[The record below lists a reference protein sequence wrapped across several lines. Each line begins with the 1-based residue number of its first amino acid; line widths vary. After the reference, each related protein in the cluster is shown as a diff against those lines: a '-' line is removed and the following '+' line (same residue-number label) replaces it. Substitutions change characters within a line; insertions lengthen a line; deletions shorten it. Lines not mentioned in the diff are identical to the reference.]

1 MENATQPHLPAD
13 VVDRAVCLIAQ
24 QATTPESPGS
34 KIPDGRVTLCAGAA
48 LAVAG
53 LEIQGDFDRAEEL
66 REGIASSGSKDGI
79 RRVFVE
85 QGWSS
90 DLCDHVMIFNNR
102 LPPRERTRGVVEYL
116 HTLRSRPN
124 TESSM
129 TTL

>member
-1 MENATQPHLPAD
+1 MENATRPHLPAD

-24 QATTPESPGS
+24 QETTPESPGS
-34 KIPDGRVTLCAGAA
+34 KALDGQVTLCAGAA

-53 LEIQGDFDRAEEL
+53 LETQGDFDRAEEL
-66 REGIASSGSKDGI
+66 REGIAISGSKDGI

-90 DLCDHVMIFNNR
+90 ALCDHIMIFNNR

-116 HTLRSRPN
+116 HTLRSRPD
-124 TESSM
+124 TESRM
-129 TTL
+129 ATL

>member
-1 MENATQPHLPAD
+1 MENATRPHLPAD

-24 QATTPESPGS
+24 QETTPESPGS

-66 REGIASSGSKDGI
+66 REGIVSSGSKDGI

-90 DLCDHVMIFNNR
+90 GLCDRIMRGGHGIAVTVSR
-102 LPPRERTRGVVEYL
+102 LPTGEGAPPRTRRGCG
-116 HTLRSRPN
+116 RPC
-124 TESSM
+124 
-129 TTL
+129 